1 MSNLM
6 YAKFSFLQYNQEDA
20 DEYKCAVRLEKYFD
34 KELSRVGL
42 VDETQ
47 FPKVWISEQHR
58 ILSQFLSFSGAKIE
72 KAPGMRNERWFT
84 DMEYRNRKF

>member
-1 MSNLM
+1 M
-6 YAKFSFLQYNQEDA
+6 FSFFQYNQEDA

-47 FPKVWISEQHR
+47 FPKVKISENTGWIQIWFDLNFCGFQVPKSKKR
-58 ILSQFLSFSGAKIE
+58 RAWG
-72 KAPGMRNERWFT
+72 NEMIT